1 MKKRMF
7 IYITAALL
15 AFSGASPWEGAA
27 AVAPEGVL
35 PETGFF
41 VATNSFPAST
51 VVDITNLETGKSTR
65 AIVANSLD
73 SPGLLAVVSRK
84 AAELIGM
91 RRGSVS
97 RIRMVQPSDP
107 IAYLRHTEGM
117 AAGTYDFDSGN
128 VITEETYRED
138 TFTPPVSQTGTGLPG
153 GGITGPSYVLEPE
166 WRTKDVIVDLPGF
179 KEPEQPIERIAE
191 TAAKDDFEDIFA
203 FITESGFDDDFYDED
218 WYIAEP
224 VIEEEAEEEGEYIAE
239 PVFEEKAEEE
249 DLYIAEPVPEE
260 KAKEEGLY
268 IGEPVPEEKAKE
280 EDLYIAEP
288 VIEEKVEEKDI
299 SVTEAPPVP
308 ENKEY
313 ILVTAEERPPEYPI
327 YGIDP
332 ADILP
337 VSDTYTTVI
346 NPTDNNP
353 STAAISSARE
363 PESRPPVV
371 TDTAAFSVP
380 RITELDRGW
389 YYVQIGSFDSP
400 YLIESALR
408 EYETVDVNHSYK
420 PVIYNDG
427 NIQYR
432 LLLGPLNQGESAAVL
447 QRFKSVGYRD
457 AFVRYAR

>member
-1 MKKRMF
+1 MKKRML

-15 AFSGASPWEGAA
+15 ALSGASPWEGAA
-27 AVAPEGVL
+27 AVAPEGEL
-35 PETGFF
+35 PAAGFF
-41 VATNSFPAST
+41 VATNSFPRNT

-65 AIVANSLD
+65 AMVANSLD
-73 SPGLLAVVSRK
+73 SPGLLAIVSRE

-91 RRGSVS
+91 RSGSVG

-107 IAYLRHTEGM
+107 IAYLRLTEGM

-128 VITEETYRED
+128 VITEEIYRED
-138 TFTPPVSQTGTGLPG
+138 TFMPPVSTGTGPSVSDV
-153 GGITGPSYVLEPE
+153 TGPSYVLEPE
-166 WRTKDVIVDLPGF
+166 WRTKDVIVDLRDPN
-179 KEPEQPIERIAE
+179 EPEQPPVFSAGSGAERFTKNAAE
-191 TAAKDDFEDIFA
+191 DDFEDIYA
-203 FITESGFDDDFYDED
+203 FLTDSAFEDDFYDED
-218 WYIAEP
+218 WLAESLEEEIEEEYGYIAEP
-224 VIEEEAEEEGEYIAE
+224 VT
-239 PVFEEKAEEE
+239 EEKAEEE
-249 DLYIAEPVPEE
+249 DVYAAELAAEV
-260 KAKEEGLY
+260 KAKEEAEY
-268 IGEPVPEEKAKE
+268 VAETPPAPE
-280 EDLYIAEP
+280 D
-288 VIEEKVEEKDI
+288 
-299 SVTEAPPVP
+299 
-308 ENKEY
+308 KEY
-313 ILVTAEERPPEYPI
+313 VLVTAEERPPEHTI

-332 ADILP
+332 SDILP
-337 VSDTYTTVI
+337 ASDTYSTVI

-400 YLIESALR
+400 YLIENALK
-408 EYETVDVNHSYK
+408 EYETVDVNHSYN

-427 NIQYR
+427 HIPYR

-447 QRFKSVGYRD
+447 QRFKSIGYRD